1 VLSAGVDFEVFTRQ
15 VEVACRAGASGY
27 IAGRSLWK
35 EGIPLPSAE
44 RVDFMNTV
52 AAGRL
57 DRLAE
62 IAGRFARPWR
72 DFFPGLADSV
82 QEGWF
87 LSYQG

>member
-15 VEVACRAGASGY
+15 VGIACRAGASGY

-35 EGIPLPSAE
+35 EGIPLPAAE
-44 RVDFMNTV
+44 REDFMRTV
-52 AAGRL
+52 AASRL

-62 IAGRFARPWR
+62 SAGRYARPWQ

-82 QEGWF
+82 QEGWY